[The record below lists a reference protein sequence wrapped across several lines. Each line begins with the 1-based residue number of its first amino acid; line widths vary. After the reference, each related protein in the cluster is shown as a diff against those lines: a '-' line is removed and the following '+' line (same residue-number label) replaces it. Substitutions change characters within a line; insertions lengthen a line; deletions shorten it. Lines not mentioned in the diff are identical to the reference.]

1 MELPYSVDWEGVRAK
16 LRELGARRV
25 LVQLPDGLKMYFR
38 EVEKHLGDYE
48 LIFQGDPCF
57 GACDVPLS
65 LWTLRPDVILQFGH
79 SPMPNLDYGS
89 RVLFVEVLSEASV
102 ERALNSYLLI
112 SREEKVGLL
121 ATAQHIHLLETA
133 KEWLESAGI
142 EAVIGEGD
150 HRLAYPGQVLGC
162 DFSAARSVAKDVEAF
177 LVLSSGR
184 FHAVGVYLSTGKRTY
199 ALDPISGSVEDV
211 SDYGERLLRQ
221 RFGAIAKAEEAD
233 EFGILVGL
241 KPGQTRIRLALYCL
255 EVIKSAGKRGYL
267 ISADILSGQTLRAFD
282 VDVYVNTA
290 CPRIAIEDWRLFHK
304 PVITPIELE
313 MALKLRRWED
323 YAMDEIWRSDGIG
336 KFG

>member
-1 MELPYSVDWEGVRAK
+1 M
-16 LRELGARRV
+16 
-25 LVQLPDGLKMYFR
+25 
-38 EVEKHLGDYE
+38 
-48 LIFQGDPCF
+48 
-57 GACDVPLS
+57 
-65 LWTLRPDVILQFGH
+65 
-79 SPMPNLDYGS
+79 
-89 RVLFVEVLSEASV
+89 
-102 ERALNSYLLI
+102 
-112 SREEKVGLL
+112 
-121 ATAQHIHLLETA
+121 
-133 KEWLESAGI
+133 
-142 EAVIGEGD
+142 
-150 HRLAYPGQVLGC
+150 AYPGQVLGC